1 MDTEDSRKNPEAQ
14 YPGRDNR
21 AKKKTKKIQRLCGIV
36 DWTITGDSNDKRD
49 GLFLITGDRGNRKT
63 RTALRFAYT
72 FKSINHRQFSLKPY
86 HKGGN
91 VVYTDVGDLSQ
102 RLLTTY
108 NQLIVIDEGYFVA
121 KNIDVLKRQVKELSD
136 TLSAVR
142 NRGHIVMICFIKF
155 NRAAKT
161 ILEVMNYWIHK
172 PNPDW
177 GILYI
182 RDREFIGG
190 VLGPPEAEPCKCLK
204 HPIP

>member
-1 MDTEDSRKNPEAQ
+1 M
-14 YPGRDNR
+14 
-21 AKKKTKKIQRLCGIV
+21 
-36 DWTITGDSNDKRD
+36 
-49 GLFLITGDRGNRKT
+49 
-63 RTALRFAYT
+63 RFAYT

-182 RDREFIGG
+182 RDREFIGDDPWAVEDLLKAKTLNKKRWLLRHNPNYIMSFKVKPLKKRIFDQYEKYKQEAQEEKG
-190 VLGPPEAEPCKCLK
+190 KTSCTEASRGP
-204 HPIP
+204 